1 MKKNKGVGFEFSDGR
16 IVRKKETGQPSSEI
30 KQGFFE
36 SLAEEE
42 DDDNVS
48 AFENA
53 KSNFET
59 RKTRERIKR
68 ISFVS
73 FIALIVIVCFVI
85 FGFSLRDVS
94 VSGSVVY
101 SNENIKATA
110 ENISGKNVLLLNT
123 DKLEEAILAEYP
135 ALKEVSVKKKL
146 PGSIS
151 VSVTDE
157 QPLYHISFD
166 SEYYLLS
173 SDLRVMEKTND
184 VMRTDGVMEIQM
196 SDVKKVRVGDVI
208 EFYNEYQ
215 YGYMKDLLEQIR
227 IHEVGANVVSV
238 DASDKFDITLEYGE
252 RFTVKL
258 GVGENIPTKLT
269 LAKAYIE
276 SLPENETGIIDS
288 SSTEKGSYISTLM
301 QNG

>member
-1 MKKNKGVGFEFSDGR
+1 MKKNKDTGFEFSDGK

-36 SLAEEE
+36 SLVDE
-42 DDDNVS
+42 DETDNVS

-73 FIALIVIVCFVI
+73 FFALIVIAGFI
-85 FGFSLRDVS
+85 AFGFSLREVS
-94 VSGSVVY
+94 VSGSSIY
-101 SNENIKATA
+101 SNEDIKKTA
-110 ENISGKNVLLLNT
+110 ESISGKNVLLLNT
-123 DKLEEAILAEYP
+123 DKLEEAILTEYP
-135 ALKEVSVKKKL
+135 ALKEVNVEKKL
-146 PGSIS
+146 PGGIS
-151 VSVTDE
+151 VAVTDE
-157 QPLYHISFD
+157 KPLYHMSFD
-166 SEYYLLS
+166 GEYYLLS
-173 SDLRVMEKTND
+173 SDLRVMRITND
-184 VMRTDGVMEIQM
+184 AKSTEGVIGIKM
-196 SDVKKVRVGDVI
+196 SDVKKARTGDVI

-215 YGYMKDLLEQIR
+215 YGYIKDLLNEICS
-227 IHEVGANVVSV
+227 HEVGRDVVAV
-238 DASDKFDITLEYGE
+238 DASDKFDVTLEYGE

-258 GVGENIPTKLT
+258 GVGENIHTKLT
-269 LAKAYIE
+269 LAKAYID